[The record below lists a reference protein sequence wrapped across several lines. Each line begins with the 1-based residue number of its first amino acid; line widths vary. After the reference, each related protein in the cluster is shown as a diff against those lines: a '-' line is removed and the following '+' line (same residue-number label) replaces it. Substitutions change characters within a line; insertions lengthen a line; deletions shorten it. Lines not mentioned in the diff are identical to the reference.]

1 MDCVALE
8 TKAVSL
14 NRRSGLKIN
23 QKYLWKFGGVGV
35 SVLGL
40 TVLMASGYQKLVG
53 GASPTEAI
61 LKASGVQDG
70 NDRQDVL
77 KRPPDHFLP
86 SRPEN
91 LYLGGYPIDQ
101 PAAATIDSGDTIR
114 IDVISQS
121 GNNSGAAD
129 PVTYW
134 GQFGIKPEEVLQDA
148 KDWWAIRTTK
158 TNYGPHI
165 LTGPVYVR
173 GAEPGDMIEIQILD
187 LNPRVNY
194 GINNTS
200 GNGGVFKSSYPGIRP
215 GDPILDIPPAP
226 PGAIAGIYPNVQQH
240 VYHIGKDQGKDVALF
255 SDTIHVPL
263 NPFMGVM
270 GVAPATGV
278 FVGSTATSPPPATGV
293 QSSTPPGPYGGN
305 MDNKLLTIGSTLYLP
320 VFQSGAQ
327 FFTGDSHL
335 VQGDGEVS
343 GTAIEH
349 SLSGLFRFIV
359 HKGKTIQWPRAE
371 NDDYYILMGI
381 DFDLNRAM
389 RIATLEAVKFLV
401 EEKGLTQAK
410 AFSLLSVGVDFTVSE
425 VVDNTQVVSAK
436 IPKALFIKEK
446 KPKD

>member
-1 MDCVALE
+1 MDCGA
-8 TKAVSL
+8 TATGRNSHQGGFSL
-14 NRRSGLKIN
+14 IVN
-23 QKYLWKFGGVGV
+23 QKYLWKCGGLGVSILGLVLGVG
-35 SVLGL
+35 
-40 TVLMASGYQKLVG
+40 SGYQKLTA
-53 GASPTEAI
+53 GAGAAESSKVES
-61 LKASGVQDG
+61 SGDKSR
-70 NDRQDVL
+70 DEYR
-77 KRPPDHFLP
+77 KRRPDYFLA

-91 LYLGGYPIDQ
+91 LVLGGYPIDQ
-101 PAAATIDSGDTIR
+101 PPAATIDSGDTIR

-134 GQFGIKPEEVLQDA
+134 GQFGIKPSEVLQDA

-158 TNYGPHI
+158 TAYGPHI

-187 LNPRVNY
+187 LNPRVPY

-200 GNGGVFKSSYPGIRP
+200 PTGGVFGTSYPGFRA
-215 GDPILDIPPAP
+215 GDPILDIPPP
-226 PGAIAGIYPNVQQH
+226 PDGAVAGLFPDVRQH
-240 VYHIGKDQGKDVALF
+240 VYRIATVRGQEVALF
-255 SDTIHVPL
+255 SSKIQVPL

-278 FVGSTATSPPPATGV
+278 FVGSTPTSGPPATGV
-293 QSSTPPGPYGGN
+293 QGSTPPGPYGGN

-327 FFTGDSHL
+327 FFTGDSHS

-349 SLSGLFRFIV
+349 SLSGLFRFVV

-371 NDDYYILMGI
+371 NDDYYIFMGI
-381 DFDLNRAM
+381 DHDLNRAM
-389 RIATLEAVKFLV
+389 RLATLEVIKFLV

-410 AFSLLSVGVDFTVSE
+410 AFSLASVGVNFAVSE
-425 VVDNTQVVSAK
+425 VVDQTQLVSAK
-436 IPKALFIKEK
+436 LPKALFIKEK
-446 KPKD
+446 GD